1 MGTFE
6 GVVLSYP
13 PPSRRVGTC
22 EEMVDRIMS
31 FILHPHCD
39 TSLYT
44 WYNYY
49 CILSVL
55 NPWGE
60 EKRVTW
66 RENWR
71 SMENWK
77 RGKGGALEFF
87 KKMSL
92 PSYFLTQLPY
102 PSPSPTPPPPPQF
115 SSRSFVLSLQVR
127 LEAMHHLLQF
137 PPGDLVN
144 CDNWTNL
151 KDAVGSALMEED
163 TQLAV
168 STVYCSS
175 SSVASSVTSR
185 MTFNL

>member
-102 PSPSPTPPPPPQF
+102 PSPSPTPPPPPNSPPVLLF
-115 SSRSFVLSLQVR
+115 SPFRSVWKLCTTCFSF
-127 LEAMHHLLQF
+127 LL
-137 PPGDLVN
+137 VT
-144 CDNWTNL
+144 W
-151 KDAVGSALMEED
+151 
-163 TQLAV
+163 
-168 STVYCSS
+168 ST
-175 SSVASSVTSR
+175 AT
-185 MTFNL
+185 TGLT